1 MITFNSVSG
10 QSLCDVCVN
19 TYGSMDYFFK
29 LLQDNG
35 ITDPNGLAQS
45 NGTFLWDNTLVVD
58 AQNERRILTNNLK
71 FATAYSGTMNTYYV
85 IQTNTTTPITSG
97 GGGSTPVTPPIPTNM
112 YQKTSA
118 TTYTATTDGV
128 SVVTLIPLQN
138 KDILQIERNIEPLKT
153 TEFSWNSS
161 TGVLTL
167 TNPMLTGE
175 TLFILYTEM
184 IIL

>member
-10 QSLCDVCVN
+10 QSLCDVCIN

-35 ITDPNGLAQS
+35 ITNPDGLAQS
-45 NGTFLWDNTLVVD
+45 NGAFIWDNTLVVD

-71 FATAYSGTMNTYYV
+71 FATANSGTMNTYYV
-85 IQTNTTTPITSG
+85 VQTNGTTPTTSG
-97 GGGSTPVTPPIPTNM
+97 GGGSTPVAPPIPTNM

-118 TTYTATTDGV
+118 TTYTATADNT
-128 SVVTLIPLQN
+128 SVITLIPLQN
-138 KDILQIERNIEPLKT
+138 KDILQIERNIEPLLSS
-153 TEFSWNSS
+153 EFSWNST
-161 TGVLTL
+161 TGVITL

-184 IIL
+184 ITL